1 MLRSGLEISE
11 KIVVEIRLYKLAVN
25 MVEKIKHC
33 KFVFVGFLYGG
44 IHCTA
49 YTVSVQIS
57 GKNDLRTVIYL
68 VLVSIPLL
76 FGFEKAESV
85 ICLLVAQLT
94 ILVLGETGKKP
105 LEYLFD
111 QISEVNKQNVHC
123 TRSRV
128 YIMIS
133 LFRTIKF
140 LILRHQIFVVNY
152 CLSRNILADTQK
164 LHWFWLSHPTSF
176 LVYEF
181 Q

>member
-11 KIVVEIRLYKLAVN
+11 KIVVEVRLYKLAVN

-164 LHWFWLSHPTSF
+164 LH
-176 LVYEF
+176 
-181 Q
+181 